1 MLKINV
7 MGKIMMKKYRNLIL
21 AYGFDGIDI
30 DKVFYTK
37 NYLKF
42 VN

>member
-1 MLKINV
+1 

-30 DKVFYTK
+30 DKVFLYQK
-37 NYLKF
+37 LF
-42 VN
+42 EIC